1 MYVGPN
7 HWTSTRV
14 HACSS
19 SLLLLRLI
27 RGSCHLP
34 DGLFGVGKAEW
45 GIKSDV
51 ESEGGRFSPCFGQTV
66 AAGGGAGGQ
75 CESNCGI
82 RLESSNLKCA
92 HYDESGRGL
101 DVTSGG
107 TVDCVPPPP
116 RASDL
121 QILPPIRRAVLLFL
135 ARTPSRSERCRAT
148 ATAKPRNNAFYS
160 IASER
165 GTGVKKR

>member
-116 RASDL
+116 VLRTFKFSPRSDVPFYYFWRGHHRARKDVAR
-121 QILPPIRRAVLLFL
+121 QRR
-135 ARTPSRSERCRAT
+135 PSRET
-148 ATAKPRNNAFYS
+148 MHS
-160 IASER
+160 IR
-165 GTGVKKR
+165 